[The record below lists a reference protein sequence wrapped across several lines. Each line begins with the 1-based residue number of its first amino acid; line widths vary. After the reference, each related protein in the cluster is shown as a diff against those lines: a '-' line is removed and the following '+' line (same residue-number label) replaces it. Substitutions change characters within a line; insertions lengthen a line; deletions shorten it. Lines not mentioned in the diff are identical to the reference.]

1 MRAHTERLCATSS
14 YRGVKVDGIFLD
26 PDITGAHLR
35 RVKAHDGVQR
45 EADWSQAHKKGVG
58 CSLFWILPH
67 HRIQNSAGWLN
78 TLQHPAVVFL
88 PMENHGEIKTS
99 KHVSVPLVLM
109 FSHRSRSRRKR
120 KLVVRKWEGRQCDVM
135 WRWKEF
141 SHRSCARFLFSFP
154 CKQMHMVHKVCIDC
168 AGTGLIRNELSCHTY
183 PISRLTDFLSLTSW

>member
-45 EADWSQAHKKGVG
+45 EADWSQAHKKE
-58 CSLFWILPH
+58 SDAAYFEFLLITEFK
-67 HRIQNSAGWLN
+67 IQLDGWMHYN
-78 TLQHPAVVFL
+78 IPPWFSF
-88 PMENHGEIKTS
+88 PWKTTVKS
-99 KHVSVPLVLM
+99 KHVFVPHVLM

-120 KLVVRKWEGRQCDVM
+120 KFVVRKWEGGQCYVM

-141 SHRSCARFLFSFP
+141 SQSSCACFLFSFP